1 MTKIVVVSTAPIFPT
16 NNGYKSSVLGRIDEL
31 LNEGNE
37 VVLIEINLEKVTEKK
52 DELIPTRFNNVQRY
66 EVKKISSSFIA
77 ELQILF
83 DVRTRYEQLF
93 SSADIRDNIKKIIDL
108 EKPSIIIAE
117 S

>member
-66 EVKKISSSFIA
+66 EVKKYLDHLLPSYKYYLIS
-77 ELQILF
+77 ELGMNNYFLLL
-83 DVRTRYEQLF
+83 T
-93 SSADIRDNIKKIIDL
+93 L
-108 EKPSIIIAE
+108 EIT
-117 S
+117 